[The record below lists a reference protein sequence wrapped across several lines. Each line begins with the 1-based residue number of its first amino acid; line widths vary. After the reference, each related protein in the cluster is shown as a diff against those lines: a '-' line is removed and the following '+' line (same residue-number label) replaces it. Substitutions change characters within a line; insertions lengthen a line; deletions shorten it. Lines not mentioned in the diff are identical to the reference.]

1 MLGNDN
7 PLVSV
12 IVPAYNHQN
21 YVQETLK
28 SIINQTYQN
37 IELIVIDD
45 GSKDATWQKIC
56 ELKNVCENRFNGVY
70 FAAKKNE
77 GTCKTFNKLISLTKG
92 DYIYIIASDD
102 VAKPQ
107 AIEKL
112 LQAIEPVDAVLAV
125 GNNEFIDAAGKRIG
139 WDKKQN
145 SVPLT
150 KAKYKTFAEQL
161 KISAKKDNFGT
172 YRELLKSNHIPNGYL
187 IKAAALRKIRFT
199 PEAPLE
205 DYFMNLQLAKI
216 GKFVF
221 VDEILLSYRWHA
233 ANTIKQTAKMLAF
246 QMQTLRYEEKLT
258 AVLPDKKWNTIF
270 KEEKYKT
277 KNIFSL
283 GNFIKYY
290 KTKDLSKKQK
300 ILEIFGKK
308 IVLKSKTF
316 QY

>member
-1 MLGNDN
+1 MPGNDN

-12 IVPAYNHQN
+12 IIPAYNHQD

-56 ELKNVCENRFNGVY
+56 ELKNECENRFVRVY
-70 FAAKKNE
+70 FAAKENE
-77 GTCKTFNKLISLTKG
+77 GTCQTFNKLISHTKG

-112 LQAIEPVDAVLAV
+112 LQAARQAQAVLAV
-125 GNNEFIDAAGKRIG
+125 GDNEFINSAGERVG

-145 SVPLT
+145 SVPLA
-150 KAKYKTFAEQL
+150 KAEYKTFAERL
-161 KISAKKDNFGT
+161 KISAKKDRFGT
-172 YRELLKSNHIPNGYL
+172 YRELLKSNHVPNGYL
-187 IKAAALRKIRFT
+187 ISGAALRKIHFT

-205 DYFMNLQLAKI
+205 DYYMNLQLAKI

-233 ANTIKQTAKMLAF
+233 ANTIKQTAKMLAV

-258 AVLPDKKWNTIF
+258 AALPDKKWNTVF

-277 KNIFSL
+277 KNIFLL

-290 KTKDLSKKQK
+290 KTKDLNQKQK
-300 ILEIFGKK
+300 ILELFGKK
-308 IVLKSKTF
+308 IVLKSQTF

>member
-56 ELKNVCENRFNGVY
+56 ELKNECKKRFTRVY
-70 FAAKKNE
+70 FATKKNE

-161 KISAKKDNFGT
+161 KISAKKDSFGT

-187 IKAAALRKIRFT
+187 IKAAALRKICFT

-246 QMQTLRYEEKLT
+246 KMQTLRYEEKLT
-258 AVLPDKKWNTIF
+258 AALPDKKWNTIF
-270 KEEKYKT
+270 KNEKYKT

-283 GNFIKYY
+283 GNFLKYY

>member
-45 GSKDATWQKIC
+45 GSKDVTWQKIC

-70 FAAKKNE
+70 FATKKNE

-112 LQAIEPVDAVLAV
+112 LQAARQAQAVLAV

-161 KISAKKDNFGT
+161 KISTKKDSFGT
-172 YRELLKSNHIPNGYL
+172 YRELLKNNHIPNGYL
-187 IKAAALRKIRFT
+187 IKASALRKICFT

-233 ANTIKQTAKMLAF
+233 ANTIKQTAKMTAF
-246 QMQTLRYEEKLT
+246 KMQTLRYEEKLT
-258 AVLPDKKWNTIF
+258 TALPDKKWNTIF

-283 GNFIKYY
+283 GNFLKYY